1 MRLIHIKQF
10 IRQVFCKTKLG
21 LWFIIAIG
29 IAVAVSVGQASR
41 ADTLR
46 DNEIAG
52 MERIEGIAVEV
63 KGTGPAIIFIPGL
76 NSASATFTET
86 CAAFVQ
92 THSCHLLH
100 LPGFADLPPTQAAQT
115 NFLLTIRDAI
125 HTYIETA
132 QLEKPVLVGHS
143 LGGVLSLTIALE
155 YPDLARQLVI
165 IDALPFYPAL
175 QNPALTANA
184 ARPQAEQ
191 IRSYMQNLPEEEY
204 RRNAAMHLVGMSNEP
219 ARMPLLTEWSKT
231 SDRITTAQAMYDMMT
246 TDLRSELN
254 KIKTPTLVLGSWAAY
269 KVQGAT
275 QDSTKAIFASQY
287 AQLNDVKIRMS
298 SSGFHFLTWDD
309 PQWVNQEITRFITA
323 DTTPK

>member
-10 IRQVFCKTKLG
+10 IRQLFCRAKLG
-21 LWFIIAIG
+21 LWFTIVIG

-46 DNEIAG
+46 DNKMAG
-52 MERIEGIAVEV
+52 MERVDGIAIEV
-63 KGTGPAIIFIPGL
+63 KGTGPAIIFIPGF
-76 NSASATFTET
+76 NSASATFNET

-100 LPGFADLPPTQAAQT
+100 LPGFAGLPPIRAAQT
-115 NFLLTIRDAI
+115 NFLRTMRDAI

-132 QLEKPVLVGHS
+132 QIEKPLLVGHS
-143 LGGVLSLTIALE
+143 LGGVLSLMIALE
-155 YPDLARQLVI
+155 HPDLARQLVI
-165 IDALPFYPAL
+165 IDALPFYPAI
-175 QNPALTANA
+175 QNPALTVEA

-191 IRSYMQNLPEEEY
+191 IRSYMQNLLDEEY
-204 RRNAAMHLVGMSNEP
+204 RRNAAMHLVGMSNNP
-219 ARMPLLTEWSKT
+219 ARLPLLTQWSKT

-275 QDSTKAIFASQY
+275 QESTKAIFANQY
-287 AQLNDVKIRMS
+287 AQLHDVKIHMS
-298 SSGFHFLTWDD
+298 RSGFHFLTWDD
-309 PQWVNQEITRFITA
+309 PQWVNQEIARIITTDA
-323 DTTPK
+323 AAK